1 MSKERTKTLL
11 CSFLGAVASF
21 LPFYEVKGG
30 WVSNEHIADTSMNG
44 FNSILV
50 TTFVVFLIAMS
61 MCFVGKI
68 KQSFSL
74 FVRIFLIFLSLVN
87 IHIIAVL
94 LLGDYFAGELS
105 RTVST
110 KSLHLAS
117 LNGKLGTGCWI
128 MSIMTLTLVFLAFA
142 KKDMG
147 A

>member
-1 MSKERTKTLL
+1 M
-11 CSFLGAVASF
+11 A
-21 LPFYEVKGG
+21 
-30 WVSNEHIADTSMNG
+30 
-44 FNSILV
+44 V
-50 TTFVVFLIAMS
+50 TTFVVFLIAITI
-61 MCFVGKI
+61 CFGRKI

-110 KSLHLAS
+110 KSFHLAS
-117 LNGKLGTGCWI
+117 LNGKLGTGFWI
-128 MSIMTLTLVFLAFA
+128 MSIMTLTLFFLAFA